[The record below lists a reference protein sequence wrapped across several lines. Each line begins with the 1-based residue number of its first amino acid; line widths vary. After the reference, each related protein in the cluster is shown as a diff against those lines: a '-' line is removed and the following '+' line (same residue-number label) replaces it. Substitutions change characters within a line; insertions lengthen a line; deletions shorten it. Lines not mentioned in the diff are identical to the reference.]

1 MASGNQNVGVTVCI
15 IFCMVQLI
23 IILTLLPKCQA
34 SVHISLC
41 FMAAIDGITGTFIY
55 YIHNNIK
62 DDEDKLSQRW
72 TFVTN
77 MLNTFALL
85 WACSL
90 PFSVPSVWS
99 WVGVLV
105 ACPDIRSQ
113 SMSSSLSLVP
123 TLLQL
128 HSSTSNV
135 QSPDI
140 GAAIWGAAANW
151 SHHVTLFR
159 LNCVAIL

>member
-62 DDEDKLSQRW
+62 DDEDKLSQR
-72 TFVTN
+72 
-77 MLNTFALL
+77 
-85 WACSL
+85 
-90 PFSVPSVWS
+90 
-99 WVGVLV
+99 
-105 ACPDIRSQ
+105 
-113 SMSSSLSLVP
+113 
-123 TLLQL
+123 
-128 HSSTSNV
+128 
-135 QSPDI
+135 
-140 GAAIWGAAANW
+140 
-151 SHHVTLFR
+151 
-159 LNCVAIL
+159 